1 MTGQN
6 RFWNSLSPLQLKGWT
21 KEYSAALTKM
31 QRAQTLVSDR
41 RGSLAVCS
49 IRGWLCWERMSESWF
64 CWNSQIPCCSTIALH
79 GLLFPSCL
87 AHNCYSFCFETYP
100 SVLNQCFISSADDS
114 LRLPS
119 HARLAFSVRS
129 LHFLL
134 LFTAN
139 LQQELKCSCTA
150 SCS

>member
-1 MTGQN
+1 
-6 RFWNSLSPLQLKGWT
+6 
-21 KEYSAALTKM
+21 M
-31 QRAQTLVSDR
+31 QRVQTLVSDR

-64 CWNSQIPCCSTIALH
+64 SWNSQIPCCSTIALH

-119 HARLAFSVRS
+119 HARLVQCAFFALPAAVYSQFAARIEVL
-129 LHFLL
+129 LHCLL
-134 LFTAN
+134 LLIPLEATACP
-139 LQQELKCSCTA
+139 ELVLA
-150 SCS
+150 PEPLLLV